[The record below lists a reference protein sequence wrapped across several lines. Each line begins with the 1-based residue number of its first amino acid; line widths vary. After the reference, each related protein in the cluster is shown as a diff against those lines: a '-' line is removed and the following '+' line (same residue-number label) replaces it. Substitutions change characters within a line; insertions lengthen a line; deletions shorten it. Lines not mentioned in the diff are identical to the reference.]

1 MALALTDLKKI
12 LVDKKILSSEDFD
25 RFEKDAQ
32 EKKQNLASFLI
43 FKKVIDEEQLAKL
56 MSDYL
61 DVPVVDL
68 TGTKIPQ
75 EVLKIIPE
83 PIARRYQVIA
93 FSKKGNE
100 LHLAM
105 TDPED
110 LQTREFVKK
119 QTGFVILPSLATKT
133 GMDTALSQYHS
144 SLKAEFEKILEQKKG
159 NLPLS
164 KLGKTTIEPEGTA
177 DLKKMAE
184 EIPVVRVVDTLLE
197 YAIFESASDIHIE
210 PQEKELT
217 VRYRIDGI
225 LHDVMT
231 LPKVIQAALVARLK
245 VISNLKI
252 DEHRLPQDGRFK
264 LQTDQYNI
272 SFRVSTIPVFDGEKV
287 VLRLLDEGAK
297 ALTFEELGFARTSLE
312 IIKRNLTR
320 SHGMTLITGPTGS
333 GKSTTLYTILTKL
346 NAKGVNISTIEDP
359 IEYRIPGVNQMQVN
373 PKISLTF
380 ALGLRALLRQDPN
393 IIMIG
398 EIRDLETSEE
408 AIHAAMTG
416 HIVLSTLHT
425 NNAAGSIPRL
435 LDMGVEPYLIAS
447 TLNTVV
453 GQRLVRK
460 ICQDCKTSAKP
471 DKKEIESLSH
481 DFDLE
486 QLFSIM
492 KREDMLQRAMTSFAK
507 VDFYEGRGCEKCN
520 HSGYR
525 GRMGIYEVMDITES
539 VAKLILGRSPT
550 AQIQDQAVADG
561 MVLMWQDGFIKAHLG
576 LTTIAE
582 VLRVSRE

>member
-1 MALALTDLKKI
+1 MSLASTDLKQI
-12 LVDKKILSSEDFD
+12 LVGQNVLSEADFDKLEREAVDKKQTLAAYLVSRKIIPED
-25 RFEKDAQ
+25 R
-32 EKKQNLASFLI
+32 
-43 FKKVIDEEQLAKL
+43 LAK
-56 MSDYL
+56 MVSDFL
-61 DVPVVDL
+61 SVPIVDL
-68 TGTKIPQ
+68 TSQKIPQ

-83 PIARRYQVIA
+83 PIARRHQVIA
-93 FSKKGNE
+93 FNKKGNE
-100 LHLAM
+100 LDLAM

-119 QTGFVILPSLATKT
+119 KTGFVIHAYLATKT
-133 GMDTALSQYHS
+133 GMDHALSQYHS
-144 SLKAEFEKILEQKKG
+144 SLKAEFEKILEDKKEE
-159 NLPLS
+159 P
-164 KLGKTTIEPEGTA
+164 KTAGAGTKTDA
-177 DLKKMAE
+177 AGDLKKMAE

-197 YAIFESASDIHIE
+197 YAIFENASDIHIE

-231 LPKVIQAALVARLK
+231 LPKVIQPALVARLK
-245 VISNLKI
+245 VLSNLKI

-264 LQTDQYNI
+264 LQTEQYNI

-297 ALTFEELGFARTSLE
+297 ALTFEELGFARSSLD

-346 NAKGVNISTIEDP
+346 NVKGVNISTIEDP
-359 IEYRIPGVNQMQVN
+359 IEYRIPGINQMQVN
-373 PKISLTF
+373 PKIGLTF

-425 NNAAGSIPRL
+425 NNASGAIPRL

-447 TLNTVV
+447 TVNTVV

-460 ICQDCKTSAKP
+460 VCQDCKIPKKLDAKAL
-471 DKKEIESLSH
+471 ESLAH
-481 DFDLE
+481 DFDLDNLL
-486 QLFSIM
+486 QVM
-492 KREDMLQRAMTSFAK
+492 KREGVVAEPVTALEQ
-507 VDFYEGRGCEKCN
+507 VDFYEGQGCEKCGR
-520 HSGYR
+520 SGFR
-525 GRMGIYEVMDITES
+525 GRMGIYEVLDVTE
-539 VAKLILGRSPT
+539 AIGRLILERATTSQIESAAIT
-550 AQIQDQAVADG
+550 AG
-561 MVLMWQDGFIKAHLG
+561 MVLMWQDGFIKATLG

-582 VLRVSRE
+582 VLRVSKE